1 MESLDRD
8 TMVKAFKRFRS
19 GTEAIIPADGHF
31 IEKVDS
37 QYVLLPTYFDFD
49 KKV

>member
-1 MESLDRD
+1 MESLNRD

-19 GTEAIIPADGHF
+19 GTEAVVAADGHL

-37 QYVLLPTYFDFD
+37 QYVPLPTYFYFD
-49 KKV
+49 KNG